1 MLKAH
6 QQAWVWQDEWVD
18 LTMDDIRRLEL
29 ETQEYLKKRMAEQS
43 EQQDQQEQQIN
54 DENKEN
60 IATGDSHSN
69 KVINLNVIDKDNENN
84 YDNVLHF
91 ETPKKSSSS
100 SSSSSVA
107 RKNSISQYLMG
118 SNTRR
123 DSDLDVGSDQLKR
136 RKSFQSSLHS
146 PSN

>member
-29 ETQEYLKKRMAEQS
+29 ETQEYLKKCMADQS
-43 EQQDQQEQQIN
+43 EWQDQQEQQTN
-54 DENKEN
+54 EENKEN
-60 IATGDSHSN
+60 ISTCESSN

-84 YDNVLHF
+84 YDNFLNF
-91 ETPKKSSSS
+91 ETPNKSSSS
-100 SSSSSVA
+100 SSLSGA
-107 RKNSISQYLMG
+107 KKNSIAQYSIG
-118 SNTRR
+118 STGTRRR
-123 DSDLDVGSDQLKR
+123 DSDLDVGSDQMR
-136 RKSFQSSLHS
+136 RKKSFQSSLHS